1 MKKINPVGLL
11 SLMALPA
18 LPALLFLNSGDRA
31 YLAFL
36 IFLVFVPYFGVTPD
50 ECFLGHVKSAAL
62 WAFFAEMI
70 VVTLVILLATLRSG
84 PSADI
89 TALALKSGFLTAYV
103 LFTGV
108 LTIREWRELKGL
120 SDE

>member
-11 SLMALPA
+11 SLMA

-36 IFLVFVPYFGVTPD
+36 IFLVFVPYC

>member
-1 MKKINPVGLL
+1 
-11 SLMALPA
+11 
-18 LPALLFLNSGDRA
+18 
-31 YLAFL
+31 
-36 IFLVFVPYFGVTPD
+36 
-50 ECFLGHVKSAAL
+50 
-62 WAFFAEMI
+62 MI

>member
-18 LPALLFLNSGDRA
+18 LLFFYSGDRA

>member
-11 SLMALPA
+11 SLMA

-62 WAFFAEMI
+62 WAF
-70 VVTLVILLATLRSG
+70 S
-84 PSADI
+84 P
-89 TALALKSGFLTAYV
+89 K
-103 LFTGV
+103 
-108 LTIREWRELKGL
+108 
-120 SDE
+120 

>member
-18 LPALLFLNSGDRA
+18 FLSLSTGDRA

-36 IFLVFVPYFGVTPD
+36 IFLVFLPYFGVTPD
-50 ECFLGHVKSAAL
+50 ECFLDHVKIAAL

-70 VVTLVILLATLRSG
+70 VVTLIILLITLRSG
-84 PSADI
+84 PSADV

-108 LTIREWRELKGL
+108 LTIREWREMKGL